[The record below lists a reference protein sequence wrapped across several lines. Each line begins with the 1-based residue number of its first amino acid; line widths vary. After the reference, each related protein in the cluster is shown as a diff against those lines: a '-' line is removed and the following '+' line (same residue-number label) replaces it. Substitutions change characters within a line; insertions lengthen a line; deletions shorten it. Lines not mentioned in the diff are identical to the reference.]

1 MVITP
6 AATAT
11 KFAGAATAGG
21 GLAVAG
27 IYSPAPLFVLAG
39 VGLLVIGPVAVVM
52 LTAALSRNP
61 ERQRNA
67 ATVLDKI
74 LAVVCLRR
82 FRLVAPV
89 GGTTEEAS
97 CSCIDSCG
105 FAQLP

>member
-1 MVITP
+1 
-6 AATAT
+6 
-11 KFAGAATAGG
+11 
-21 GLAVAG
+21 VAG

-82 FRLVAPV
+82 FRLVTPV